1 MKIVRA
7 SSIGTLRFVS
17 VVMTE
22 LPLQSFQ
29 FSGLSSYNWLAA
41 GHEFKKRE
49 STPPGSCFM

>member
-1 MKIVRA
+1 MKIVRV

-29 FSGLSSYNWLAA
+29 HSGLSRYNWLAA
-41 GHEFKKRE
+41 GHEF
-49 STPPGSCFM
+49 